1 MYTGMSATQFAALLA
16 PLPPAQQIVLIEMLL
31 QRERLVSASG
41 NELPAISTAQS
52 RRLEKRRREREERAA
67 RTVAA

>member
-31 QRERLVSASG
+31 QRERLVSASLKRDG
-41 NELPAISTAQS
+41 VNERSVRPEQ
-52 RRLEKRRREREERAA
+52 
-67 RTVAA
+67 